1 MELYERD
8 RKRSMVSTDIPD
20 AYWHWIID
28 GVNHD
33 SGDGWQPLLIEDT
46 KAQVCGYVLHR
57 SRRWGSVLDILNV
70 GLADGNSYVTL
81 IRPLLRLLR
90 EVAPAV
96 PLMLGRDAVAPNK
109 LEFGLGA
116 THPLYDALAHEL
128 TSHANP
134 PYAWFVR
141 VPDLPGFVRHI
152 APALERRLP
161 GTAAEGFSGE
171 VPISFYRGGVRLV
184 FEQGR
189 LTTAEPWQRPDRSE
203 IPGAGFPPLVFLQ
216 LLFGR
221 RSLDELQHAFPDVWV
236 SDEVAAVVRA
246 LFPRRYSLAMPLD

>member
-1 MELYERD
+1 M
-8 RKRSMVSTDIPD
+8 
-20 AYWHWIID
+20 
-28 GVNHD
+28 
-33 SGDGWQPLLIEDT
+33 
-46 KAQVCGYVLHR
+46 
-57 SRRWGSVLDILNV
+57 
-70 GLADGNSYVTL
+70 
-81 IRPLLRLLR
+81 
-90 EVAPAV
+90 
-96 PLMLGRDAVAPNK
+96 
-109 LEFGLGA
+109 
-116 THPLYDALAHEL
+116 
-128 TSHANP
+128 
-134 PYAWFVR
+134 
-141 VPDLPGFVRHI
+141 PDLPGFVRHI